1 MFFHDFGFGIFG
13 AGVAGLGILSAFL
26 SVAYPIF
33 VIVMIIDG
41 FLRMDAEYPGTEPN
55 RKVLWVIG
63 MVLIHPVAIPYYFMV
78 YSKIR
83 RTRRSE
89 MPTYTAVGQP
99 TPAPSYAA
107 PGQTPPP
114 AA

>member
-1 MFFHDFGFGIFG
+1 MLFHDFGFGMFG
-13 AGVAGLGILSAFL
+13 LGVAGLGILSAFL

-33 VIVMIIDG
+33 VIVMIVDG
-41 FLRMDAEYPGTEPN
+41 FLRSDFEYPGTEPN

-63 MVLIHPVAIPYYFMV
+63 MVLVHPVAIAYYFMV

-89 MPTYTAVGQP
+89 MPPYTA
-99 TPAPSYAA
+99 AA
-107 PGQTPPP
+107 PATAYSAPQNVPP
-114 AA
+114 AG